1 MFNLVFW
8 AYILAFGA
16 SAVTCF
22 AVAARTDRIRDPDTR
37 TGLLSLM
44 VSSGGW
50 AFAHVA
56 YLLVPT
62 ETLKIVFYEIGL
74 IIGLVAVGAWL
85 YFCSAYTNRTLHR
98 KRNLRWAAVAVFLVL
113 VLIKVTNPVHH
124 LYFTG
129 ELVNSPFYYLAIHNR
144 GMHWLSM
151 GLSYSLSMVGYF
163 MLLEHFD
170 RVSFS
175 TKPLVFL
182 VGITGAPLVLDI
194 IGYSSPYLIDITYEP
209 IGVAIFAVGVLFVFF
224 DSFQTVQ
231 IAGVYDEPIILL
243 DDQDRI
249 HEYNESAQKIFPNL
263 KSGETISKPVK
274 DILPRLADVLES
286 EESILEK
293 KLNGNTRYYQISES
307 PFSARQEQLGRV
319 IVFTDITE
327 RKKAE
332 KREEFLHS
340 LLRHDLKNKLQIS
353 MGYGELLK
361 ETDLT
366 DEQKEFIGKDWKA
379 KQEALDLIEKVRK
392 LQKAIDEELKK
403 IEIGPILESTVEKY
417 RSEASNRNMTI
428 TIEKSDVTVK
438 GGSFLDELFSNLV
451 LNSIIHSNGDR
462 IRISTNQTDEKVII
476 TVEDDGKGIPDKDK
490 EKIFEKG
497 FKDEE
502 TGGTGLGTYLV
513 KEIAKSYGGSVKV
526 KDSELGGARFDVE
539 LQKSAS

>member
-1 MFNLVFW
+1 
-8 AYILAFGA
+8 
-16 SAVTCF
+16 
-22 AVAARTDRIRDPDTR
+22 
-37 TGLLSLM
+37 
-44 VSSGGW
+44 
-50 AFAHVA
+50 
-56 YLLVPT
+56 
-62 ETLKIVFYEIGL
+62 
-74 IIGLVAVGAWL
+74 
-85 YFCSAYTNRTLHR
+85 
-98 KRNLRWAAVAVFLVL
+98 
-113 VLIKVTNPVHH
+113 
-124 LYFTG
+124 
-129 ELVNSPFYYLAIHNR
+129 
-144 GMHWLSM
+144 
-151 GLSYSLSMVGYF
+151 
-163 MLLEHFD
+163 
-170 RVSFS
+170 
-175 TKPLVFL
+175 
-182 VGITGAPLVLDI
+182 
-194 IGYSSPYLIDITYEP
+194 
-209 IGVAIFAVGVLFVFF
+209 
-224 DSFQTVQ
+224 
-231 IAGVYDEPIILL
+231 
-243 DDQDRI
+243 
-249 HEYNESAQKIFPNL
+249 
-263 KSGETISKPVK
+263 
-274 DILPRLADVLES
+274 
-286 EESILEK
+286 
-293 KLNGNTRYYQISES
+293 
-307 PFSARQEQLGRV
+307 
-319 IVFTDITE
+319 
-327 RKKAE
+327 
-332 KREEFLHS
+332 

-353 MGYGELLK
+353 LGYGELLK